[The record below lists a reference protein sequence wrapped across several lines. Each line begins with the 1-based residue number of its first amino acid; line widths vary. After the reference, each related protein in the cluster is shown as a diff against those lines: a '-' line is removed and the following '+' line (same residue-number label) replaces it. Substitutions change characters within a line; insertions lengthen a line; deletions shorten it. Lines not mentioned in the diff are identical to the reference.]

1 MKDIDIEKLALKAY
15 PAESSDPYNPH
26 QDENEYLREVWIEG
40 FNECLNTGALAK
52 EKLFTELIKM
62 QAHTKLKSMNI
73 YLLEQK
79 ENTGY
84 NTFSSCIVIAENEEK
99 AKEIHPA
106 SNSENIIIESNEWYI
121 DEDLLK
127 KHFPDIKERINH
139 LSLAFGWVGYA
150 DRNKITVKKLGVS
163 NVEKHGVVL
172 SSYHAG

>member
-1 MKDIDIEKLALKAY
+1 LDNKGKDKEMKDTDMKIKGLS
-15 PAESSDPYNPH
+15 PSTGGHVNP
-26 QDENEYLREVWIEG
+26 NPEG
-40 FNECLNTGALAK
+40 FDIAK
-52 EKLFTELIKM
+52 HLDMIDNLIRE
-62 QAHTKLKSMNI
+62 QAPTKLKSMNI

-163 NVEKHGVVL
+163 NVEKHGVIL